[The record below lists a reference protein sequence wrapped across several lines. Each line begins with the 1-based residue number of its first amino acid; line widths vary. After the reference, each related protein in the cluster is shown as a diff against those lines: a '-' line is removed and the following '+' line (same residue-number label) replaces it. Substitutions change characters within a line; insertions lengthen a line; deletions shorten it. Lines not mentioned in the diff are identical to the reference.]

1 MNDEVKKASLKSGLF
16 LLLRN
21 SRFSVHYSI
30 FSFAAAPALSY
41 NASMKNLPVLV
52 CFAILLAGCGGNAG
66 YLVKPV
72 SLDQRLTESVVQAD
86 PGWFVGKIALIDV
99 DGLIVNKRQGPLF
112 SNWENPVSLFTEKLD
127 VAGRDKSVQA
137 VVLRINSPGG
147 TVQATETMYN
157 RLRRF
162 RKQTGKPVI
171 ACITDVGASGGY
183 YLACGSQRIICQ
195 PSSITG
201 SIGVMIQTVNFA
213 GTMKMLGIE
222 ADAVTSGRLKAMGS
236 PLKDLTEQERR
247 IFQEMVNEFYERF
260 VEVVAEGRS
269 GLDAEKVRK
278 LADGRVFTGRQ
289 AVQAGLADRLGGLQ
303 DAVAE
308 AKKAANM
315 KKAKVVMY
323 HRPLGYRAN
332 VYSAAAVRSPVT
344 QINLINLQMGQLLL
358 LRRPSFLYLWSTGV
372 NNVMTNDQ

>member
-1 MNDEVKKASLKSGLF
+1 
-16 LLLRN
+16 
-21 SRFSVHYSI
+21 
-30 FSFAAAPALSY
+30 
-41 NASMKNLPVLV
+41 MKNLPILICCVVL
-52 CFAILLAGCGGNAG
+52 LSGCGGNAG
-66 YLVKPV
+66 YLVKPI
-72 SLDQRLTESVVQAD
+72 SLDQRLVESVVQAEA
-86 PGWFVGKIALIDV
+86 GWFVPKVALIDV
-99 DGLIVNKRQGPLF
+99 GGLIVNDRRGPLF
-112 SNWENPVSLFTEKLD
+112 GDCENPVSLFAEKLEA
-127 VAGRDKSVQA
+127 AGRDANVKA

-147 TVQATETMYN
+147 TVQATEAMYN
-157 RLRRF
+157 CLLRF
-162 RKQTGKPVI
+162 RRQTGKPVI

-201 SIGVMIQTVNFA
+201 SIGVIIQTVNFT
-213 GTMKMLGIE
+213 GTMKMLGIK
-222 ADAVTSGRLKAMGS
+222 ADAVTSGKLKAMGS

-269 GLDAEKVRK
+269 GLDVEKVRK
-278 LADGRVFTGRQ
+278 LADGRVLTGRQ
-289 AVQAGLADRLGGLQ
+289 AVQAGLADQLGGLQ

-308 AKKAANM
+308 AKKAAGIR
-315 KKAKVVMY
+315 KAKVVMY

-358 LRRPSFLYLWSTGV
+358 LRRPSFLYLWSTDPEAGKAE
-372 NNVMTNDQ
+372 